1 MTLLYHIGATLN
13 TGYLPCHD
21 LMQQRSPGIVA
32 KYEPFDRSNPFDPIK
47 ICGAIIDPSEYDVSK
62 HGILSTIIEYH
73 ISYTYSNGKP
83 FKLSLSLRINMSMN
97 SIGGLLTII
106 KSQIELRQQWTVYL
120 FHEFKTKFPII
131 FATTKRAKN
140 YMNTIN
146 INIVEPELTV
156 AKGLEIALLDA
167 SGSNVNSLE

>member
-1 MTLLYHIGATLN
+1 MLIIIIIIIIVLVLCQSRVKSTNIKQIGMTLLYHIGATLN

-106 KSQIELRQQWTVYL
+106 KS
-120 FHEFKTKFPII
+120 
-131 FATTKRAKN
+131 
-140 YMNTIN
+140 
-146 INIVEPELTV
+146 
-156 AKGLEIALLDA
+156 
-167 SGSNVNSLE
+167 